1 MGFVQVSLIGV
12 FSVVFLVLLN
22 LSISFAA
29 NDLQANYDFQEY
41 KVLEYKQQL
50 VLECNITGPS
60 NPQLSIKWF
69 KNDKPIG
76 RSEGEKP
83 RFVVSENKLT
93 IYRAGEDDIAN
104 YTCQLVSGKSNTSSP
119 VKRVIQVIGKPV
131 VRLPRTITVVEG
143 EKLVL
148 ECTVLGKPTPVVE
161 WRVGNTTYDKSKGR
175 VKLLDDLDTGIPNA
189 IFQIDEAELSDRGEY
204 YCSAHNIANEFENST
219 EAVIFVRIKD
229 KLAALWPFLGICAEV
244 IVLCAII
251 FVYEKKRNKAEL
263 EESDTDQSPE
273 QKNTPDHGK
282 DSVRQRK

>member
-1 MGFVQVSLIGV
+1 M
-12 FSVVFLVLLN
+12 
-22 LSISFAA
+22 
-29 NDLQANYDFQEY
+29 
-41 KVLEYKQQL
+41 LEYKQQL

-60 NPQLSIKWF
+60 NSQLSIKWL

-76 RSEGEKP
+76 KSEGEKP
-83 RFVVSENKLT
+83 HIVITSRKL
-93 IYRAGEDDIAN
+93 IINRAGEEDVGN
-104 YTCQLVSGKSNTSSP
+104 YTCQLFNGKSNTSAP
-119 VKRVIQVIGKPV
+119 VKRVIQVIGKPI

-161 WRVGNTTYDKSKGR
+161 WRVGNTTYDKSIGR
-175 VKLLDDLDTGIPNA
+175 VKLMDDPEKGVPNA
-189 IFQIDEAELSDRGEY
+189 IFQIDQAQLSDRGEY
-204 YCSAHNIANEFENST
+204 FCYAHNIANEFVNST
-219 EAVIFVRIKD
+219 EAVIYVRIKD

-244 IVLCAII
+244 IVLCTII
-251 FVYEKKRNKAEL
+251 LVYEKKRNKAEL